1 MFLQG
6 QKVGKYEIIRSLGS
20 GGFGS
25 VYLAKDTWL
34 DIKVAIKVPHKQS
47 AELYKL
53 LKEPRLQA
61 ALSHPNIVRMLAA
74 EKEKNVFF
82 MVMEYVKG
90 PTLEKILEKERVLD
104 TEKALDFV
112 KQICYGV
119 DHAHKAKIIHRDLRP
134 SNIIV
139 SEEGTAKIT
148 DFGTS
153 AWLNAVPYA
162 STRIGSPPYMAPEQF
177 MGKASYASDLYSLG
191 CIFYE
196 MVIGRPPIFD
206 PDPFKILEIGPAGQ
220 DHAAADQE
228 RPRPARGRRHHHEGP
243 GPQDRGPLPNR
254 LGDHPR
260 HVPLQR
266 PDAQDLG
273 DRRHHA
279 PDQGPGAEDGRL
291 LRQLPPAPAAP
302 VPQLPA
308 LRRNRLNPPWRRLTS
323 PRGMIYD
330 GALGTAATEMS

>member
-6 QKVGKYEIIRSLGS
+6 QKVGKYEIVRSLGS

-61 ALSHPNIVRMLAA
+61 ALNHPNIVRMIAA
-74 EKEKNVFF
+74 EKENKVFF

-90 PTLEKILEKERVLD
+90 KTLERILEKERVLD
-104 TEKALDFV
+104 CEKALDFI
-112 KQICYGV
+112 KQIAQGV
-119 DHAHKAKIIHRDLRP
+119 DHAHKNKIIHRDLRP
-134 SNIIV
+134 SNIMI

-153 AWLNAVPYA
+153 AWLNNVPYA

-177 MGKASYASDLYSLG
+177 LGKASYQSDVYSLG

-196 MVIGRPPIFD
+196 MIVGRPPIYD
-206 PDPFKILEIGPAGQ
+206 PDPFKILEKAQQGRITPPRIRNVKIPREIDEIIMRCLASKVE
-220 DHAAADQE
+220 E
-228 RPRPARGRRHHHEGP
+228 RYQRGSELIRVLSALKGKETEREEIVDILSRIKAREQTKTAFCWNCRR
-243 GPQDRGPLPNR
+243 PLPLKTKSCPHCGEVN
-254 LGDHPR
+254 
-260 HVPLQR
+260 
-266 PDAQDLG
+266 
-273 DRRHHA
+273 
-279 PDQGPGAEDGRL
+279 
-291 LRQLPPAPAAP
+291 
-302 VPQLPA
+302 
-308 LRRNRLNPPWRRLTS
+308 
-323 PRGMIYD
+323 
-330 GALGTAATEMS
+330 

>member
-6 QKVGKYEIIRSLGS
+6 QKVGKYEIVRSLGS

-61 ALSHPNIVRMLAA
+61 ALNHPNIVRMIAA
-74 EKEKNVFF
+74 EKENKVFF

-90 PTLEKILEKERVLD
+90 KTLERILEKERVLD
-104 TEKALDFV
+104 CEKAVDFI
-112 KQICYGV
+112 KQIAQGV
-119 DHAHKAKIIHRDLRP
+119 DHAHKNKIIHRDLRP
-134 SNIIV
+134 SNIMI

-153 AWLNAVPYA
+153 AWLNNVPYA

-177 MGKASYASDLYSLG
+177 LGKASYQSDVYSLG

-196 MVIGRPPIFD
+196 MIVGRPPIYD
-206 PDPFKILEIGPAGQ
+206 PDPFKILEKAQQGQ
-220 DHAAADQE
+220 ITPPRIRNSKIPREIDEIIMRCLASRVEERYQRGSEIIRVLAALKGKETE
-228 RPRPARGRRHHHEGP
+228 REEIVDILSRIKAREQRKTGFCWNCRR
-243 GPQDRGPLPNR
+243 PLP
-254 LGDHPR
+254 LKTKSCPHCG
-260 HVPLQR
+260 
-266 PDAQDLG
+266 
-273 DRRHHA
+273 
-279 PDQGPGAEDGRL
+279 E
-291 LRQLPPAPAAP
+291 
-302 VPQLPA
+302 
-308 LRRNRLNPPWRRLTS
+308 LN
-323 PRGMIYD
+323 
-330 GALGTAATEMS
+330 

>member
-1 MFLQG
+1 M
-6 QKVGKYEIIRSLGS
+6 
-20 GGFGS
+20 
-25 VYLAKDTWL
+25 
-34 DIKVAIKVPHKQS
+34 AIKVPHKQS

-90 PTLEKILEKERVLD
+90 PTLEKILEKERVLG
-104 TEKALDFV
+104 TEQALDFV
-112 KQICYGV
+112 RQICYGV

-139 SEEGTAKIT
+139 SEDGTAKIT

-206 PDPFKILEIGPAGQ
+206 PDPFKILEMAQQGKITP
-220 DHAAADQE
+220 
-228 RPRPARGRRHHHEGP
+228 PRIKNGRVPRGGRRHHHEGP
-243 GPQDRGPLPNR
+243 GPQGRGPLP
-254 LGDHPR
+254 DAPR
-260 HVPLQR
+260 RSSATCPSTRAGR
-266 PDAQDLG
+266 PRP
-273 DRRHHA
+273 RRSTTSCSGSRPGSRRRPPSA
-279 PDQGPGAEDGRL
+279 ATAGGPCRPG
-291 LRQLPPAPAAP
+291 
-302 VPQLPA
+302 
-308 LRRNRLNPPWRRLTS
+308 RRNCPHCGETDLHQASIPLEAIDFG
-323 PRGMIYD
+323 RGR
-330 GALGTAATEMS
+330 